1 MYDILVVYS
10 TRLTLKS
17 CSTYCVKE
25 VQMKIYGYIH
35 NFPSHNSNLL
45 AGTIWHGVLLL
56 HFAFMHQNLMLN
68 NTTAKWEFYRKKA

>member
-1 MYDILVVYS
+1 MGIL
-10 TRLTLKS
+10 
-17 CSTYCVKE
+17 
-25 VQMKIYGYIH
+25 
-35 NFPSHNSNLL
+35 NFPSHYSNLL